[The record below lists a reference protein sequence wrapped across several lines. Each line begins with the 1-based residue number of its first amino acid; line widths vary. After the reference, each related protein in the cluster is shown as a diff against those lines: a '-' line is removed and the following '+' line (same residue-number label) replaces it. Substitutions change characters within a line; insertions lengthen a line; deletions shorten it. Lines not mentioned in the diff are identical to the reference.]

1 MDGPVTQ
8 LGGAYRA
15 RLRGSLGETESRRGR
30 IDLRMAALAAAIA
43 VVWGLCFVL
52 IQASLPTPAPLLMAG
67 VRALIGGAVLAA
79 AVLVRGAARSM
90 RGRGDPGPARAGGG
104 PPSMERRT
112 GLPRPGVAL
121 LLGLLNATVAFGAMY
136 LAAGRAEAA
145 TASVLASG
153 QPLALAAAG
162 WLRFGERGSRLTVAG
177 LALGLAG
184 VVLLATATSGPTTP
198 DGAALALLA
207 SAAPTAGT
215 LLMRGLWNRVDLLAT
230 TGLQFLLGGVIL
242 VAVSAMLEPWS
253 EVPWSPALLPGLLVL
268 GVLGTGL
275 AYVAWF
281 WLLGRLSL
289 VVLGS
294 ALFLVPVIGLAVA
307 IAVGDRPSPAEL
319 IGMAAAVTG
328 IGLVAA
334 DSATLRRPPAAGKTT

>member
-1 MDGPVTQ
+1 MG
-8 LGGAYRA
+8 
-15 RLRGSLGETESRRGR
+15 LRS
-30 IDLRMAALAAAIA
+30 AALLAGIA

-52 IQASLPTPAPLLMAG
+52 IQASLPSPAPLLLAG
-67 VRALIGGAVLAA
+67 IRGLIGGAVLAA
-79 AVLVRGAARSM
+79 AVLLRGVARSIH
-90 RGRGDPGPARAGGG
+90 RAPHARPGGAEESVTVG
-104 PPSMERRT
+104 PKR
-112 GLPRPGVAL
+112 GLPPPWVVL
-121 LLGLLNATVAFGAMY
+121 LLALLNATIALGAMY

-162 WLRFGERGSRLTVAG
+162 WLLFGERGSRLSVAG

-184 VVLLATATSGPTTP
+184 VVLVATAISGSTTP
-198 DGAALALLA
+198 DGVALALLA
-207 SAAPTAGT
+207 SAAPTGGT
-215 LLMRGLWNRVDLLAT
+215 LLMRRLWSRVDLLAT
-230 TGLQFLLGGVIL
+230 TGLQFLVGGVIL
-242 VAVSAMLEPWS
+242 IAASAILEAWS
-253 EVPWSPALLPGLLVL
+253 AITWSAAALRSLLVL

-294 ALFLVPVIGLAVA
+294 ALFLVPVTGVAVA
-307 IAVGDRPSPAEL
+307 IAIGDRPSPPEL
-319 IGMAAAVTG
+319 IGMVAALAG

-334 DSATLRRPPAAGKTT
+334 DPATRRSGPGAGEIA

>member
-1 MDGPVTQ
+1 MG
-8 LGGAYRA
+8 
-15 RLRGSLGETESRRGR
+15 LRS
-30 IDLRMAALAAAIA
+30 AALLAGIA

-52 IQASLPTPAPLLMAG
+52 IQASLPSPAPLLLAG
-67 VRALIGGAVLAA
+67 IRGLIGGAVLAA
-79 AVLVRGAARSM
+79 AVLLRGVARSI
-90 RGRGDPGPARAGGG
+90 RRVPHARPGGAGESVTVGR
-104 PPSMERRT
+104 RR
-112 GLPRPGVAL
+112 GLPPPWVVL
-121 LLGLLNATVAFGAMY
+121 LLALLNATIALGAMY

-162 WLRFGERGSRLTVAG
+162 WLLFGERGSRLSVAG

-184 VVLLATATSGPTTP
+184 VVLVATAISGSTTP
-198 DGAALALLA
+198 DGVALALLA
-207 SAAPTAGT
+207 SAAPTGGT
-215 LLMRGLWNRVDLLAT
+215 LLMRRLWSRVDLLAT
-230 TGLQFLLGGVIL
+230 TGLQFLVGGVIL
-242 VAVSAMLEPWS
+242 IAASAILEPWS
-253 EVPWSPALLPGLLVL
+253 AITWSAAALRSLLVL

-294 ALFLVPVIGLAVA
+294 ALFLVPVTGVAVA
-307 IAVGDRPSPAEL
+307 IAIGDRPSPPEL
-319 IGMAAAVTG
+319 IGMVAALAG

-334 DSATLRRPPAAGKTT
+334 DPATRRSGPGAGEIA